1 MVSMSRQPVSN
12 VLNVADLEWT
22 FGDKLRKIRR
32 AARASQGDFA
42 DQIGQTSETLSAW
55 EAGRNQPRNIV
66 SIAKRIELA
75 YGVAAGWVL
84 GIQESPY
91 PSGPWPDDDGAPRTG
106 LEPVTLCT
114 AVRDNIVRVDF
125 TRAAA

>member
-42 DQIGQTSETLSAW
+42 DQIGQTRETLSAW

-75 YGVAAGWVL
+75 YG
-84 GIQESPY
+84 
-91 PSGPWPDDDGAPRTG
+91 
-106 LEPVTLCT
+106 
-114 AVRDNIVRVDF
+114 RDNIVRVDF